1 MKDFRTGLVVG
12 KFAPLHRGHQ
22 FMLDEASRRCD
33 ELVILSYSVPELPG
47 CDPARRER
55 WLTTLY
61 PAARVVVLDDP
72 RLAQWCRDA
81 GHATVRIP
89 ANDEADDVHRRLVGW
104 LLREMLQITVDA
116 VFTSEAYGDGFAK
129 VLGAIQGSAAPVLH
143 VEIDRA
149 RLRHPVSGTAVRADI
164 HGNRSLLDPVVYAD
178 FVERVALIGGES
190 TGKTT
195 LARALARSLG
205 TVWVPEYGRELW
217 EARKGRFVYGDM
229 VEIARTQVAREQESA
244 KLSHRY
250 LICDTTPLT
259 TLFYSQA
266 MFDQVDAELV
276 QLAAR
281 QYDHTLL
288 CKDDF
293 EFVQDGTRVSKAFR
307 ARQQD
312 WYVDELERRG
322 IRAHR
327 VEGSLDERL
336 ARVEAVLG

>member
-1 MKDFRTGLVVG
+1 MKAFRAGLVVG

-22 FMLDEASRRCD
+22 FLLEEAIRRCD

-47 CDPARRER
+47 CDPGRRER

-61 PAARVVVLDDP
+61 PSARVVVLDDL
-72 RLAQWCRDA
+72 RLAQWCRDTGRA
-81 GHATVRIP
+81 LVRMP
-89 ANDEADDVHRRLVGW
+89 ANGEGDDVHRRFVGW
-104 LLREMLQITVDA
+104 LLREMLQVTVDA
-116 VFTSEAYGDGFAK
+116 VFTSEAYGDGFAML
-129 VLGAIQGSAAPVLH
+129 LGALQGSAATVMH

-149 RLRHPVSGTAVRADI
+149 RLRHPVSGTTARADI
-164 HGNRSLLDPVVYAD
+164 HANRHLLDTVVYAD

-195 LARALARSLG
+195 LAQALALRLG

-217 EARKGRFVYGDM
+217 EARNGRLVYGDM
-229 VEIARTQVAREQESA
+229 LRIARMQIMREQEGA
-244 KLSHRY
+244 KRAHRY

-266 MFDQVDAELV
+266 LFDQFDPEFV

-288 CKDDF
+288 CKGDF
-293 EFVQDGTRVSKAFR
+293 DFVQDGTRRSKAFR
-307 ARQQD
+307 DRQQE
-312 WYVDELERRG
+312 WYVDELARRG
-322 IRAHR
+322 IRAQW
-327 VEGSLDERL
+327 VEGSLEDRL
-336 ARVEAVLG
+336 ARVERVLT